1 MSVGARRAGGV
12 YRGWWVVSAPF
23 LAAALNTGAG
33 QYGFGVFVPPLVE
46 EFGWSRTQIY
56 SALSFTAVGSLLAP
70 LIGSAID
77 RYGAKPAMVVSLAAI
92 AASFFARPLMS
103 ELWHWYAL
111 SFLQYVGYS
120 GAAMMCAGKLVGM
133 WFRRRRG
140 RAMGLTAMGNNF
152 GGIFMPPLMGFI
164 LVMRDW
170 QSVFVALGAMS
181 VGLVF
186 YSFATIRD
194 FPSAEELGD
203 EFADDS
209 GRAAGSAAPPP
220 AMTGLTMREA
230 LRGRAFYAL
239 AATVTLGFFTYSAV
253 IPSIIPHLTEIGA
266 SIRTATISLSV
277 YAVMGMVG
285 KFVMGLLAER
295 ITSRRALMVNFAG
308 QAALVTAMAL
318 ASGPV
323 ALWVV
328 VPILG
333 FFNGAFGALFQLA
346 ALDVFGVRRFGGIM
360 GLINMLSAA
369 AFVIGPLMI
378 GASFDFTGDYAAML
392 LATAAMF
399 AAAILALTQ
408 AQVKE
413 CIQRERRRRLRSRKR
428 KRKNGRR
435 RYLRSRR
442 LSDRRLGWRR
452 YSRSRR
458 LGRMGGRWRRARILS
473 LGHVDISRRRAS
485 LRRSQSSGFP
495 PSRE

>member
-1 MSVGARRAGGV
+1 MSAFGGV
-12 YRGWWVVSAPF
+12 WRPRGIYRGWWVASAPF

-33 QYGFGVFVPPLVE
+33 QYGFGVFVPPLSE
-46 EFGWSRTQIY
+46 EFGWSQTQIY

-77 RYGAKPAMVVSLAAI
+77 RYGAKPAMTISLAAI
-92 AASFFARPLMS
+92 AASFFMRPLMS

-152 GGIFMPPLMGFI
+152 GGIFMPPLMGLI
-164 LVMRDW
+164 LLTRDW

-181 VGLVF
+181 VGLTF
-186 YSFATIRD
+186 YAFAVTRD
-194 FPSAEELGD
+194 FPTPEELGD
-203 EFADDS
+203 EFADDPS
-209 GRAAGSAAPPP
+209 RRGGGAPQP
-220 AMTGLTMREA
+220 AMSGLSMREA

-253 IPSIIPHLTEIGA
+253 IPSIIPHLTAIGA
-266 SIRTATISLSV
+266 NVGTATLSLSA

-285 KFVMGLLAER
+285 KFFMGLLAER
-295 ITSRRALMVNFAG
+295 VTSRRALMINFAG
-308 QAALVTAMAL
+308 QSAMVAAMAM

-360 GLINMLSAA
+360 GLINMLSSA
-369 AFVIGPLMI
+369 AFVAGPLMI
-378 GASFDFTGDYAAML
+378 GASYDLTGDYAAML
-392 LATAAMF
+392 LASAAMF
-399 AAAILALTQ
+399 AVAILALTQ
-408 AQVKE
+408 AKAAV
-413 CIQRERRRRLRSRKR
+413 SR
-428 KRKNGRR
+428 
-435 RYLRSRR
+435 
-442 LSDRRLGWRR
+442 
-452 YSRSRR
+452 
-458 LGRMGGRWRRARILS
+458 
-473 LGHVDISRRRAS
+473 
-485 LRRSQSSGFP
+485 
-495 PSRE
+495 

>member
-1 MSVGARRAGGV
+1 MSAFSGV
-12 YRGWWVVSAPF
+12 WRPRGIYRGWWVASAPF

-33 QYGFGVFVPPLVE
+33 QYGFGVFVPPLSE
-46 EFGWSRTQIY
+46 EFGWSQTQIY

-77 RYGAKPAMVVSLAAI
+77 RYGAKPAMTISLAAI
-92 AASFFARPLMS
+92 AASFFMRPLMS

-152 GGIFMPPLMGFI
+152 GGIFMPPLMGLI
-164 LVMRDW
+164 LLTRDW

-181 VGLVF
+181 VGLTF
-186 YSFATIRD
+186 YAFAVTRD
-194 FPSAEELGD
+194 FPSPEELGD
-203 EFADDS
+203 EFADDPS
-209 GRAAGSAAPPP
+209 RRGGGAPQP
-220 AMTGLTMREA
+220 AMSGLSMREA

-253 IPSIIPHLTEIGA
+253 IPSIIPHLTAIGA
-266 SIRTATISLSV
+266 NVGTATLSLSA

-285 KFVMGLLAER
+285 KFFMGLLAER
-295 ITSRRALMVNFAG
+295 VTSRRALMINFAG
-308 QAALVTAMAL
+308 QSAMVAAMAL
-318 ASGPV
+318 AGGPV

-360 GLINMLSAA
+360 GLINMLSSA
-369 AFVIGPLMI
+369 AFVAGPLMI
-378 GASFDFTGDYAAML
+378 GASFDLTGKYDAML
-392 LATAAMF
+392 LASAAMF
-399 AAAILALTQ
+399 AVAILALTQ
-408 AQVKE
+408 AKAAV
-413 CIQRERRRRLRSRKR
+413 SR
-428 KRKNGRR
+428 
-435 RYLRSRR
+435 
-442 LSDRRLGWRR
+442 
-452 YSRSRR
+452 
-458 LGRMGGRWRRARILS
+458 
-473 LGHVDISRRRAS
+473 
-485 LRRSQSSGFP
+485 
-495 PSRE
+495 